1 MENLKLKISLPI
13 MLEKINESSIF
24 LKSRGIINPEAGI
37 ILGTGLGGLAA
48 KIEKSLEIDYRD
60 IPHFPVST
68 VEGHAGKLI
77 YGEFGGKKIVA
88 MKGRFHYYEGYGP
101 DQVVLPIRVLKYL
114 GIRYLFLSNA
124 AGGVNPLFQIG
135 DIMII
140 TDHINLMANPLVGR
154 NDDRIGPRFPDMSE
168 AYDKSLIEL
177 AVGIAKKKQIRIQK
191 GVYLGTTG
199 PTFETPSEYK
209 YFRIIGADSVGM
221 STVPEVIVAR
231 HMGLPCFA
239 VSIITDL
246 GVEGK
251 IEYVTHEKVQ
261 KEAEKAEARMTT
273 IMTELISSL

>member
-1 MENLKLKISLPI
+1 
-13 MLEKINESSIF
+13 MLEKIKETTEF
-24 LKSRGIINPEAGI
+24 LKSRGIVTPEAGI
-37 ILGTGLGGLAA
+37 ILGTGLGGLTA
-48 KIEKSLEIDYRD
+48 KIKIFLEIDYRE
-60 IPHFPVST
+60 IPNFPVST

-77 YGEFGGKKIVA
+77 YGEFGGSKIVA
-88 MKGRFHYYEGYGP
+88 MKGRFHFYEGYGP
-101 DQVVLPIRVLKYL
+101 EQVVLPIRVLKYL
-114 GIRYLFLSNA
+114 GIRHLFLSNA

-140 TDHINLMANPLVGR
+140 SDHINLMTNPLIGK

-168 AYDKSLIEL
+168 AYDKSLIEKAL
-177 AVGIAKKKQIRIQK
+177 RIAEKNKIRIHK

-199 PTFETPSEYK
+199 PTFETPAEYK
-209 YFRIIGADSVGM
+209 HFRIIGADSVGM

-251 IEYVTHEKVQ
+251 IEYVTHDMVQ
-261 KEAEKAEARMTT
+261 NEAEKAEARMTT